1 MRNTICPW
9 LNVHYLGMNVRVYRF
24 MFILHYICQD
34 SICKMKREH
43 TRPPSQKIKQGKYF
57 SIQWRKMKNWNCCTQ
72 RLVCIHTIVLNIRI
86 QIIYNW
92 IECGFSL
99 PLQRVSFGIYLILFI
114 QGRTRFKMNI
124 IVHLWY
130 EFLDYAKGIIWTR

>member
-34 SICKMKREH
+34 SICRIKREY
-43 TRPPSQKIKQGKYF
+43 TRSPSQKKKQGKFF

-72 RLVCIHTIVLNIRI
+72 RLMCIHTIVLNIRI

-92 IECGFSL
+92 MRFFITSTASFFWNIFNFVYSRTHTFQNEYYHTSL
-99 PLQRVSFGIYLILFI
+99 VWISRY
-114 QGRTRFKMNI
+114 RN
-124 IVHLWY
+124 
-130 EFLDYAKGIIWTR
+130 IWTR